1 MVEDYTLHKY
11 IYNDDY
17 VNLFLFLQQP
27 NIHNIINKKDTHGNT
42 ALQLALMLDRRNCA
56 QKLIDSGAD
65 SSIRNGFGW
74 SCLDEAYIIGDI
86 DLIEKLIIQKWM
98 NAVKKCLGPGGYLEQ
113 LNKNLPCFQAQIAVS
128 FRSPVPLLAKI
139 CPRDLI
145 TIYKKGS
152 KFRVDF
158 HITGL
163 DKRSIPKFL
172 KGNMSVIVNVL
183 PNEEFPVIQF
193 LDHDKKTF
201 QEIFPNI
208 PSWSLYDFV
217 SQYSNASSIISFD
230 LNLRDITVK
239 KKAKKLFSKSNSVQ
253 LKSRNVKAD
262 VYKLS
267 NIILTTQERLNEK
280 FIGDRPSAIV
290 RTKIIHKKKVQN
302 SPKESSTLTSSK
314 TSSNDGSYD
323 SDNMESDDE
332 GYDSSFT
339 DDDSTKDSDS
349 KEQSQSSSILESL
362 TNDKNQIPLNKQTKE
377 QITHMLITGKDEN
390 DKPLQKKDIEFLNT
404 HIEQYLEDIDNESID
419 AMMLEIPK
427 NAGGAPSIVSIKSN
441 STNTLIETKSV
452 DSFNTSKFVS
462 HNTIM
467 ATSNNIRKSNSSGKT
482 QTEKYNNN
490 NNTLSSLV
498 NSNPNIERIRE
509 VVVEPQN
516 KYWDK
521 QEMTFQDYIN
531 TKTST
536 KGSLHMGR
544 KLNVEYDQHIYK
556 QKVKFFMC
564 KCDKDYPVSLS
575 QFAPLIEYLLSFTVN
590 NQEEES
596 NVKSYVDRII
606 NSLSGKDHFPGKI
619 EIPIM
624 ATVFAKLKFK
634 NIHTDESKIPDDL
647 FELPKNYQPNDY
659 YNNIINE

>member
-27 NIHNIINKKDTHGNT
+27 NIHKIINKKDTHGNT

-56 QKLIDSGAD
+56 QKLIDNGAD
-65 SSIRNGFGW
+65 TSIKNGFGW

-86 DLIEKLIIQKWM
+86 DLIEKLIIQKWT
-98 NAVKKCLGPGGYLEQ
+98 NAVKKCLGPNGLLEQ
-113 LNKNLPCFQAQIAVS
+113 FNKSLPCFQTQMAIS

-139 CPRDLI
+139 CPKDI
-145 TIYKKGS
+145 FTIYKKGS

-158 HITGL
+158 HIIGL

-183 PNEEFPVIQF
+183 PNEELPVIHF
-193 LDHDKKTF
+193 LDHEKKSF

-217 SQYSNASSIISFD
+217 SQYSNASSIISFN
-230 LNLRDITVK
+230 LNLKDISIK
-239 KKAKKLFSKSNSVQ
+239 KKSKKLFSKSKSVQ
-253 LKSRNVKAD
+253 LNNRSVKAD
-262 VYKLS
+262 VYKLT
-267 NIILTTQERLNEK
+267 NIVLNTQERLNEK
-280 FIGDRPSAIV
+280 FIGDRPSSIIK
-290 RTKIIHKKKVQN
+290 TKIIHKKKVQKA
-302 SPKESSTLTSSK
+302 PKESNASTSSK
-314 TSSNDGSYD
+314 PSSNDGSYD
-323 SDNMESDDE
+323 SDNNESDDD

-339 DDDSTKDSDS
+339 EDDSR
-349 KEQSQSSSILESL
+349 EQSSQSLIENLSSE
-362 TNDKNQIPLNKQTKE
+362 KNQVPLNKQTKE

-390 DKPLQKKDIEFLNT
+390 DKPLQKKDIEFLNN

-419 AMMLEIPK
+419 AMMLETPK
-427 NAGGAPSIVSIKSN
+427 NLGPTPSIISMKSN
-441 STNTLIETKSV
+441 STNTLIETKSI

-467 ATSNNIRKSNSSGKT
+467 ATNVRKSNSSGKT

-490 NNTLSSLV
+490 SNTLSSLV

-509 VVVEPQN
+509 VVSEPQS
-516 KYWDK
+516 KIWDK
-521 QEMTFQDYIN
+521 QEMLFQEYIG
-531 TKTST
+531 TKSP
-536 KGSLHMGR
+536 KGPLHMGR

-556 QKVKFFMC
+556 QKVKFYMC
-564 KCDKDYPVSLS
+564 KCDNDYPVSLS
-575 QFAPLIEYLLSFTVN
+575 QFAPLLEYLLGFTVN
-590 NQEEES
+590 GSEEEEA
-596 NVKSYVDRII
+596 NVKSNIERII
-606 NSLSGKDHFPGKI
+606 NDLSGKDHFPGKI

-634 NIHTDESKIPDDL
+634 NMHVDESKIPDDL
-647 FELPKNYQPNDY
+647 FELPKNYQPNDVY
-659 YNNIINE
+659 FKIIN